1 METIEY
7 MKTFASIETESGE
20 YTIIRNASNEYV
32 VVIGAEF
39 KVFADSDQVLDFIG
53 YPTKIRVRSVFEK
66 M

>member
-1 METIEY
+1 

>member
-32 VVIGAEF
+32 VIGAVF

-53 YPTKIRVRSVFEK
+53 SPTKIRVRSVFEK

>member
-20 YTIIRNASNEYV
+20 YTIIRNASNEY